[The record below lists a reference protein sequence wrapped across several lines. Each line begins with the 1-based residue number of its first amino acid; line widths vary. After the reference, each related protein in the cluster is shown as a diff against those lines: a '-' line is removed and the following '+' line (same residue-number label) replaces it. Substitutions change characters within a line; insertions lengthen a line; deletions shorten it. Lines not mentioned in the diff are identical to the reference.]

1 MHRPADYDGSRGV
14 EYPRIYSDAHG
25 DSHFEDVSVSMDKES
40 FPPSG
45 AEWLIS
51 GPVAVQSLLFRRVT
65 VEHSDSPHL
74 APRRQFIVHL
84 TGEAE
89 VEVSDG
95 EVRRFGPGSVLL
107 VEDVSGKGHITRRI
121 GDTVRQTLFLPLPA

>member
-1 MHRPADYDGSRGV
+1 M
-14 EYPRIYSDAHG
+14 EYARIYSDEQG
-25 DSHFEDVSVSMDKES
+25 DSHFADVAVPMKHED
-40 FPPSG
+40 FPLSG

-65 VEHSDSPHL
+65 VEHGEWPHV

-84 TGEAE
+84 AGEAE

-107 VEDVSGKGHITRRI
+107 VEDVSGKGHITRRV
-121 GDTVRQTLFLPLPA
+121 GDTVRETLFLPLPG